1 MKMDEESRIRLSWD
15 GRASADNIQT
25 LLGEPGCIEIRL
37 APEYNHALYSRL
49 HSAAAR
55 AGVEEIDRSGG
66 AELLET
72 VAGIRGLEDF
82 SQLVAPL
89 AQSGASVHIESPPRV
104 IIEIPD

>member
-1 MKMDEESRIRLSWD
+1 MKMDEESRIKLSWS
-15 GRASADNIQT
+15 GRASADRIQN
-25 LLGEPGCIEIRL
+25 LLGKPGCIEIRL

-49 HSAAAR
+49 HSAAAQ
-55 AGVEEIDRSGG
+55 AGAEDIDMTGG

-82 SQLVAPL
+82 SQLVEPL
-89 AQSGASVHIESPPRV
+89 AQTGASVHIESPPRV